1 MKRIGSCLAAAALFG
16 GVHATAQTD
25 PDPGS
30 PGLDSLLQSGTAL
43 LQQELNRR
51 GLELAAPIDVDQT
64 REWLKALQGRFDDE
78 YVLDLSKLRPAAEA
92 ALPWLESTE
101 ELKPYADWL
110 RSRMDYFRAAEELD
124 RMIPKVP
131 GPQTPQPKTP
141 SKGTIPSPEPPILV
155 RAKPTPE
162 QQRRVWSRVLALEP
176 WPEEAG
182 KYVTRLKPVFASE
195 KVPGELV
202 WIAEVESS
210 FRPEATSPAGAAGL
224 FQLMPKTAKQEGL
237 SLWPWDQRR
246 DPEKSARASARYL
259 RSLHQEFKD
268 WSLVLAAYNAGDG
281 KVRTLLKRHGT
292 RSYDRIAA
300 HLPAETQLYVP
311 KVEAVVRR
319 REGKALAEL
328 VVPR

>member
-1 MKRIGSCLAAAALFG
+1 
-16 GVHATAQTD
+16 
-25 PDPGS
+25 
-30 PGLDSLLQSGTAL
+30 LQSGTAL
-43 LQQELNRR
+43 LQEELNRR
-51 GLELAAPIDVDQT
+51 GLELAVPIDVEQT
-64 REWLKALQGRFDDE
+64 RDWLKALQGRFEDE

-92 ALPWLESTE
+92 ALPWLESSE

-131 GPQTPQPKTP
+131 GPQTPPPKTP
-141 SKGTIPSPEPPILV
+141 SKGTIPPPEPPILV

-182 KYVTRLKPVFASE
+182 KYVTRLKPVFTSE
-195 KVPGELV
+195 QVPGELV

-259 RSLHQEFKD
+259 RSLHEEFKD
-268 WSLVLAAYNAGDG
+268 WSLALAAYNAGDG